1 MYILDFLA
9 QYHIIA
15 YILLGY
21 FFILSIGF
29 FYHPVKF
36 ILYNV
41 RILIQKYVSLFFASV
56 KIIDITKIDKFKTE
70 ARYIRKMIKP

>member
-9 QYHIIA
+9 QYHITA
-15 YILLGY
+15 YILVGY
-21 FFILSIGF
+21 FFLLIVGF

-41 RILIQKYVSLFFASV
+41 RILIQKYVSLFLASV
-56 KIIDITKIDKFKTE
+56 KIIDITKINKFKTE
-70 ARYIRKMIKP
+70 ARYIRKMLKP